1 MQLIGEVLSIFWEVF
16 KAFGKMIIEL
26 FPAVMELK
34 QVMDMFTWE
43 QMLAVYLGVPSIII
57 TVVVFLIRRAI
68 KYGRN

>member
-1 MQLIGEVLSIFWEVF
+1 MQQIGEVLSIFWEVF

-43 QMLAVYLGVPSIII
+43 QMLAVYLGVPSFII
-57 TVVVFLIRRAI
+57 TVVVLLIRRAI

>member
-43 QMLAVYLGVPSIII
+43 QMLAVYLGVPSFII
-57 TVVVFLIRRAI
+57 TVVVLLIRRAI